1 MKFLN
6 KDIFFYAEV
15 FIEVLQIKINST
27 LVVWRIFILVTE
39 IGKKSNKVTTRNFSE
54 EKERARTP
62 VDFFDVVC
70 QTARRKFQL

>member
-1 MKFLN
+1 MTELVFL
-6 KDIFFYAEV
+6 
-15 FIEVLQIKINST
+15 ST
-27 LVVWRIFILVTE
+27 WTGQTGGLVVVWRIFILVTE

-62 VDFFDVVC
+62 ADFFDVVC